1 MDDEELGG
9 GRIRIGS
16 PGHRDDAPF
25 MLQQIVDPIGLEFA
39 FDGVIEF
46 LADEFEGPALDH
58 EILDDPVEHGSLIK
72 PLPGNEDE
80 IGAGVGGGL
89 PIKAQFQI
97 PIILNVND
105 DHNIGYL
112 SFPRFTSGPRMIY
125 YPSPKEAVYENL
137 ALRDS

>member
-16 PGHRDDAPF
+16 PGHRDNAPF
-25 MLQQIVDPIGLEFA
+25 VLQQIVDPIGLEFA

-46 LADEFEGPALDH
+46 LADEFERPALDH
-58 EILDDPVEHGSLIK
+58 EVLDDPVEHRPLIK

-112 SFPRFTSGPRMIY
+112 SFP
-125 YPSPKEAVYENL
+125 
-137 ALRDS
+137 ALPQGHV